1 VKPGRVPN
9 ADGGA
14 QAPHINVTL
23 FARGLGKPLRTRVYF
38 AGEAANAND
47 PTLALVPAGR
57 RETLLAKPVAG
68 QANAW
73 AIEIHLQGE
82 AETVF
87 FDI

>member
-1 VKPGRVPN
+1 VKPGHVPN
-9 ADGGA
+9 AGGSA

-38 AGEAANAND
+38 AGEAPNAND
-47 PTLALVPAGR
+47 QVLALIPTDR

-73 AIEIHLQGE
+73 AIEIHLQGQ

-87 FDI
+87 FDL